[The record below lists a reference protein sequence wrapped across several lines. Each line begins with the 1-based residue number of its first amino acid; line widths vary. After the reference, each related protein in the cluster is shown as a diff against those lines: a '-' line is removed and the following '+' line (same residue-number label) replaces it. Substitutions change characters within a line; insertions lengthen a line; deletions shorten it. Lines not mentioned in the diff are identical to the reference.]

1 MQNSQAVTGAAVDDP
16 PQADPQPGGPSD
28 ELVNSR
34 PNLKRS
40 DLSLQI
46 PTKPPISFGSSRS
59 GKNLLQSQDASSGSP
74 SSRGFF
80 RGLSFKKKV
89 TITEAEKSS
98 LLNPDLKTT
107 PESPVLENSTFSW
120 KKCAS
125 VPVTPASNCPL
136 MLPRLLQ
143 QGLIVSGSNR
153 IKGLYTHV
161 GSVHAPVSRSLSIPG
176 RNVVI
181 VRSFSFAA
189 SKEHAQTD
197 TSDEQ
202 ITPVPTEHDDEEIPE
217 EEAVCRICFDVC
229 EEGNTLKM
237 ECSCKG
243 ALRLIHE
250 ECAVKWFST
259 KGNRNCDVCGQ
270 EVLNLPVTLL
280 RMPSSIQRNDRL
292 EQNLQNL
299 DARTISV
306 WQDFVVLVLISTI
319 CYFFFLEQLLI
330 GNMKTQAIVV
340 AAPFSFTLGLLGSI
354 FAVLLAIRQ
363 YIWTFAA
370 LEFALVAIIL
380 HLFYS
385 WLQLK
390 AIYAIMLSAVLGF
403 GMSIAST
410 RYISDIL
417 PGESKLP
424 KTLALFK
431 LVSTNRAHVGCVFLV
446 VVLSKG
452 KNNSGGVS
460 ITFNGCTRF
469 WLYPLLGVAT
479 IEALT
484 IC

>member
-1 MQNSQAVTGAAVDDP
+1 MQNSQAVIGAAVDDP

-125 VPVTPASNCPL
+125 VPVTPASNLSPYAST
-136 MLPRLLQ
+136 PSSTRTYSERVKSH
-143 QGLIVSGSNR
+143 VSWSF
-153 IKGLYTHV
+153 V

-197 TSDEQ
+197 TNDDQ

-292 EQNLQNL
+292 EQNL
-299 DARTISV
+299 DARTISA

-319 CYFFFLEQLLI
+319 CYFFFLEQLLVCYLTFNGNISHLKPKKDFFFSYRYWMGVASYWI

-354 FAVLLAIRQ
+354 FAVLLAIKQ

-390 AIYAIMLSAVLGF
+390 VVYAIMLSSVLGF
-403 GMSIAST
+403 GMSIGLNSLYFRYFTWRVQASQ
-410 RYISDIL
+410 
-417 PGESKLP
+417 
-424 KTLALFK
+424 
-431 LVSTNRAHVGCVFLV
+431 
-446 VVLSKG
+446 
-452 KNNSGGVS
+452 NSSPV
-460 ITFNGCTRF
+460 
-469 WLYPLLGVAT
+469 
-479 IEALT
+479 
-484 IC
+484 

>member
-89 TITEAEKSS
+89 TITDAEKSS

-107 PESPVLENSTFSW
+107 PESPVLEYSTFSW

-125 VPVTPASNCPL
+125 VPVTPASNLSPYAST
-136 MLPRLLQ
+136 PSSTRTYSERVKSHQ
-143 QGLIVSGSNR
+143 
-153 IKGLYTHV
+153 V

-189 SKEHAQTD
+189 SKEHAETD
-197 TSDEQ
+197 TSDDQ

-217 EEAVCRICFDVC
+217 EEAVCRICLDVC

-243 ALRLIHE
+243 ALRLIHK

-299 DARTISV
+299 DAQTISA

-319 CYFFFLEQLLI
+319 CYFFFLEQLL
-330 GNMKTQAIVV
+330 
-340 AAPFSFTLGLLGSI
+340 
-354 FAVLLAIRQ
+354 
-363 YIWTFAA
+363 
-370 LEFALVAIIL
+370 
-380 HLFYS
+380 
-385 WLQLK
+385 LQL
-390 AIYAIMLSAVLGF
+390 AAVYAIMLSSVLGF
-403 GMSIAST
+403 GISI
-410 RYISDIL
+410 IL
-417 PGESKLP
+417 
-424 KTLALFK
+424 
-431 LVSTNRAHVGCVFLV
+431 N
-446 VVLSKG
+446 
-452 KNNSGGVS
+452 
-460 ITFNGCTRF
+460 
-469 WLYPLLGVAT
+469 WLYIRHFTWRVQASQNSSPV
-479 IEALT
+479 
-484 IC
+484 

>member
-89 TITEAEKSS
+89 TITDAEKSS

-107 PESPVLENSTFSW
+107 PESPVLEYSTFSW

-125 VPVTPASNCPL
+125 VPVTPASNLSPYAST
-136 MLPRLLQ
+136 PSSTRTYSER
-143 QGLIVSGSNR
+143 VKS
-153 IKGLYTHV
+153 HV

-189 SKEHAQTD
+189 SKEHAETD
-197 TSDEQ
+197 TSDDQ

-217 EEAVCRICFDVC
+217 EEAVCRICLDVC

-243 ALRLIHE
+243 ALRLIHK

-299 DARTISV
+299 DAQTISA

-340 AAPFSFTLGLLGSI
+340 AAPFSFTLGLLASI
-354 FAVLLAIRQ
+354 IAVLLAIKQ

-385 WLQLK
+385 WLQL
-390 AIYAIMLSAVLGF
+390 AAVYAIMLSSVLGF
-403 GMSIAST
+403 GISI
-410 RYISDIL
+410 IL
-417 PGESKLP
+417 
-424 KTLALFK
+424 
-431 LVSTNRAHVGCVFLV
+431 N
-446 VVLSKG
+446 
-452 KNNSGGVS
+452 
-460 ITFNGCTRF
+460 
-469 WLYPLLGVAT
+469 WLYIRHFTWRVQASQNSSPV
-479 IEALT
+479 
-484 IC
+484 

>member
-1 MQNSQAVTGAAVDDP
+1 MQNSQAVIGAAVDDP

-125 VPVTPASNCPL
+125 VPVTPASNLSPYAST
-136 MLPRLLQ
+136 PSSTRTYSERVKSH
-143 QGLIVSGSNR
+143 VSWSF
-153 IKGLYTHV
+153 V

-197 TSDEQ
+197 TNDDQ

-292 EQNLQNL
+292 EQNL
-299 DARTISV
+299 DARTISA

-354 FAVLLAIRQ
+354 FAVLLAIKQ

-390 AIYAIMLSAVLGF
+390 VVYAIMLSSVLGF
-403 GMSIAST
+403 GMSIGLNSLYFRYFTWRVQASQ
-410 RYISDIL
+410 
-417 PGESKLP
+417 
-424 KTLALFK
+424 
-431 LVSTNRAHVGCVFLV
+431 
-446 VVLSKG
+446 
-452 KNNSGGVS
+452 NSSPV
-460 ITFNGCTRF
+460 
-469 WLYPLLGVAT
+469 
-479 IEALT
+479 
-484 IC
+484 